1 VQGVSCD
8 TGIVRA
14 LVQRVIRAEV
24 RWRDSASDTR
34 DNYPFEQSEFQV
46 AGKIGPGLCILLGVT
61 HSDTEATAIKMA
73 DKIWHLRILDDIDGV
88 MNLSPAQVAAV
99 QESPPEI
106 MVVSQF
112 TLYGDT
118 SRGRRP
124 SWIEAARPEQAEP
137 LVGLVA
143 AELGRLGAV
152 VVTGVFRSEMQV
164 ELINDGPVT
173 LLLEL

>member
-1 VQGVSCD
+1 V
-8 TGIVRA
+8 I
-14 LVQRVIRAEV
+14 LRVM
-24 RWRDSASDTR
+24 TR

-46 AGKIGPGLCILLGVT
+46 AGKIGPGLCVLLGVT

-73 DKIWHLRILDDIDGV
+73 DKIWHLRILDDADGV

-118 SRGRRP
+118 GHGAADQAGSKRP
-124 SWIEAARPEQAEP
+124 VQNRPNRSWAWWRLNWAAW
-137 LVGLVA
+137 
-143 AELGRLGAV
+143 GAV
-152 VVTGVFRSEMQV
+152 VATGVFRSEMQV